1 MTRTL
6 SKLGV
11 AAFASASLV
20 AAPLAAQ
27 SVERAP
33 AKVEQAEGLGGGF
46 GGRGATTPLILLLVG
61 VAAVVTLILLDDDDG
76 DSPVSP

>member
-1 MTRTL
+1 MTRTIATV
-6 SKLGV
+6 V
-11 AAFASASLV
+11 AATALIG
-20 AAPLAAQ
+20 APVAAQ
-27 SVERAP
+27 SVDRTS
-33 AKVEQAEGLGGGF
+33 AKVEQVEGLGGGF